1 MMNKSS
7 QNNKFKLNMITKESF
22 KKQIIISTRSNN
34 MERVIVQSNMYITNI
49 NKLFKS
55 IKLDILTDFI
65 CTNNKEIIITMN
77 RIAA

>member
-1 MMNKSS
+1 MNKSS